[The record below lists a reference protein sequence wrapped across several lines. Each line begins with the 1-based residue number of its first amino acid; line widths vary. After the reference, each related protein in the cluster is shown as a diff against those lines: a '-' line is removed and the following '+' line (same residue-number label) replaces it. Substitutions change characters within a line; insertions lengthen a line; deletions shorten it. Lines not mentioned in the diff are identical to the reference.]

1 MGLNGL
7 AAYRG
12 PVKARIDAEFAL
24 RLGEW
29 FPGLSR
35 QQQVAL
41 QEMLVDGKRI
51 RGLITCLVAEALGA
65 PLEGALPSAL
75 AIEMVQSA
83 SLVHD
88 DFVDGDTVRRG
99 RPAAWKRLSPKR
111 AVLLADLAFATAIE
125 SMARAGSRE
134 VETLAHAIAAMAQGA
149 LEEAL
154 GAGALQRGPQA
165 YRRVIQ
171 LKTGSLFA
179 AAARLGALAA
189 GAEETTLEAAA
200 RFGALTGEL
209 YQIADDLVDDP
220 QGAPALRQCMQ
231 AEMAPLIEQARGA
244 LERFPD
250 NECTRMLAEMPGH
263 LRADTIAEP

>member
-29 FPGLSR
+29 FPGLPR
-35 QQQVAL
+35 EQGDAL
-41 QEMLVDGKRI
+41 QEMLADGKRI
-51 RGLITCLVAEALGA
+51 RGLVTCLVAEALGA
-65 PLEGALPSAL
+65 PLERVLPSAL